1 MENKIQDRAPEL
13 GKVLSVSEL
22 EALRRVL
29 LAYRY
34 DTFPEEQI
42 VSLLSLVDSA
52 LGYALWRL
60 LMSIDIITLILVL
73 RWFSASFLRVF
84 GRTPWMSCP
93 LNLQS
98 RKLLRCLPN
107 LNR

>member
-52 LGYALWRL
+52 LGYAL
-60 LMSIDIITLILVL
+60 VE
-73 RWFSASFLRVF
+73 ASHEH
-84 GRTPWMSCP
+84 
-93 LNLQS
+93 
-98 RKLLRCLPN
+98 
-107 LNR
+107 

>member
-1 MENKIQDRAPEL
+1 MENKIQDRAHEL

-34 DTFPEEQI
+34 DTVHEEQI

-52 LGYALWRL
+52 LGYAL
-60 LMSIDIITLILVL
+60 VE
-73 RWFSASFLRVF
+73 ASHEL
-84 GRTPWMSCP
+84 
-93 LNLQS
+93 
-98 RKLLRCLPN
+98 
-107 LNR
+107 

>member
-34 DTFPEEQI
+34 VAVLEEQI

-52 LGYALWRL
+52 LGYAL
-60 LMSIDIITLILVL
+60 VE
-73 RWFSASFLRVF
+73 ASHEH
-84 GRTPWMSCP
+84 
-93 LNLQS
+93 
-98 RKLLRCLPN
+98 
-107 LNR
+107 